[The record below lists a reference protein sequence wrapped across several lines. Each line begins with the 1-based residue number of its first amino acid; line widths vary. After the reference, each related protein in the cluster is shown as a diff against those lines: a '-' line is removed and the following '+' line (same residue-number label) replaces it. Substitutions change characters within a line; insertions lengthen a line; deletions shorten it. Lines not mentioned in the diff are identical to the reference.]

1 MKKYISLSKYPG
13 KTGQY
18 YYTKFFKHYG
28 IDAVYTPY
36 GTENIAKSL
45 DKAVNKGVLGISV
58 SMPYKTSVIDYID
71 NLTDTARIYNTVNT
85 ITNDNGILTGF
96 NADFAGVEWACKQ
109 FNTDAT
115 VTVLGNGSMG
125 KMFTDYLQMTHAGE
139 VITAARSADTWSL
152 RLSPANVVIN
162 ATALGTSTTNSP
174 FKKLPPDVSL
184 VIDLAI
190 SDNNLKKQCM
200 KAGVKYVGGGE
211 FYKQQF
217 LSQFEIYTGI
227 LPAADVF
234 DRFSLERL

>member
-1 MKKYISLSKYPG
+1 
-13 KTGQY
+13 
-18 YYTKFFKHYG
+18 
-28 IDAVYTPY
+28 
-36 GTENIAKSL
+36 
-45 DKAVNKGVLGISV
+45 
-58 SMPYKTSVIDYID
+58 
-71 NLTDTARIYNTVNT
+71 
-85 ITNDNGILTGF
+85 
-96 NADFAGVEWACKQ
+96 
-109 FNTDAT
+109 
-115 VTVLGNGSMG
+115 
-125 KMFTDYLQMTHAGE
+125 MFTDYLQTIHAGE

-162 ATALGTSTTNSP
+162 ATGLGTSTTDSP

-190 SDNNLKKQCM
+190 SDNDLKKQCM
-200 KAGVKYVGGGE
+200 KAGVKYVGGSE